1 MCEYICMHN
10 TREMIDAHG
19 GAGDIMRHPGTAA
32 LLVGHIRLEQPLVL
46 GLTPFPRPIHPP
58 RIRLPLGSAA
68 LDRIVRIDLPGCNGC
83 LAFDRGQGG
92 GGSGSAEGLLAF
104 G

>member
-1 MCEYICMHN
+1 MYN

-32 LLVGHIRLEQPLVL
+32 LLVGHICLEQPLVL
-46 GLTPFPRPIHPP
+46 GLTPFPRPPP

-68 LDRIVRIDLPGCNGC
+68 LDRIVCIDLPGCNGC
-83 LAFDRGQGG
+83 NGCNGCLGFDRGQGG
-92 GGSGSAEGLLAF
+92 GGSGGAEGLLAF